1 MKLKQYMKNPMLLVF
16 MAAAAGVAGVVEDLV
31 FEGLK
36 SVDKKRR
43 PDKYADEEDGNEDD
57 ETEDN
62 NETEEE

>member
-1 MKLKQYMKNPMLLVF
+1 MLKLKQYIKNPMLLVF

-43 PDKYADEEDGNEDD
+43 PDKYADEEDDSEDETEE

-62 NETEEE
+62 D